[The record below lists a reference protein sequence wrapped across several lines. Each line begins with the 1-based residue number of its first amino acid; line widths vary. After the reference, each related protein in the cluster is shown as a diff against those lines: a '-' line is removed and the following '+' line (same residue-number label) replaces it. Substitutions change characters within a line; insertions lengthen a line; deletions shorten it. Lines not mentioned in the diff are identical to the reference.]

1 VIFLNQEINYG
12 ETNVKKK
19 KKKTY
24 EKVKTKKFT
33 ELITGRKID
42 RILNCFNEKLDR
54 IKREVQK
61 RTQYLEKDFF
71 NYIRKIMVIY
81 NKFINFI
88 T

>member
-1 VIFLNQEINYG
+1 MWKKKKKKKKKKEKKKK
-12 ETNVKKK
+12 KKK

-71 NYIRKIMVIY
+71 NYIRKIWSYI
-81 NKFINFI
+81 INS
-88 T
+88 

>member
-1 VIFLNQEINYG
+1 
-12 ETNVKKK
+12 VKKK